1 MLSLNRHRRQM
12 SRASRRLLSRR
23 WTPIDPTV
31 APVIADAVYRG
42 LVDHRRVVNIVNDGN
57 VHVIHRTVVKE
68 AHVLPTS
75 TFIAFTEITESVN
88 DPAIE
93 TYLRHQQASVEE
105 K

>member
-12 SRASRRLLSRR
+12 SRARCRFLPRR

-42 LVDHRRVVNIVNDGN
+42 VVDHRRVVNIVNDGN

-68 AHVLPTS
+68 ASVLPTS

-88 DPAIE
+88 DSAIK
-93 TYLRHQQASVEE
+93 TDLRPPEA
-105 K
+105 